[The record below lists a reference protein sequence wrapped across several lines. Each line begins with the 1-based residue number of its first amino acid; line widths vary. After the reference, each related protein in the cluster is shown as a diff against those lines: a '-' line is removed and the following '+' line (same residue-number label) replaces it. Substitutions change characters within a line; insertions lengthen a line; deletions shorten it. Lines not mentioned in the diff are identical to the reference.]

1 MENTIKQNVEETPK
15 KAWITPE
22 MEEIN
27 VNGGVV
33 PNLNE
38 GLTSNGNIGMDPS

>member
-1 MENTIKQNVEETPK
+1 MENSIKQNVEETPK

-27 VNGGVV
+27 LLSGSITNPGEGGGYSPV
-33 PNLNE
+33 P
-38 GLTSNGNIGMDPS
+38 S